1 MTGFGARGWVRFGHE
16 RAVESWARA
25 ARRAALVAVDD
36 PANSDW
42 LRCDGTWFVGVNLLA
57 NDARGALAGGP
68 PLAGRAVEVAHEIYG
83 GPMAWDRAQVSV
95 VYPGYPRQGEDS
107 DAAYRFRRL
116 RDAAHLDGLLRIEP
130 GARRMLREPQA
141 FVLGIPLV
149 ATSPDASP
157 VVVWEGSH
165 LLMAAALGAVLRR
178 HEPQRWRDVDLTEVY
193 KAARRQCFKRC
204 QRVVVHAEPGEAY
217 LLHRLTLHGVSPW
230 GAGAVAPD
238 AGRMIAYF
246 RPELRDVAGW
256 IEV

>member
-16 RAVESWARA
+16 LAVERWARA
-25 ARRAALVAVDD
+25 ARRAALVAIDD

-42 LRCDGTWFVGVNLLA
+42 LRCGGSWFVGVNVLD
-57 NDARGALAGGP
+57 NDARGAVAGGP
-68 PLAGRAVEVAHEIYG
+68 PLAGGAVDFARAIYG
-83 GPMAWDRAQVSV
+83 GPVAWDRGQVSV
-95 VYPGYPRQGEDS
+95 IYPGYPRQGEDS

-116 RDAAHLDGLLRIEP
+116 RDAAHVDGLLRVEP

-149 ATSPDASP
+149 DTSPDASP
-157 VVVWEGSH
+157 MVVWEGSH
-165 LLMAAALGAVLRR
+165 LLMAAALGAALRR
-178 HEPQRWRDVDLTEVY
+178 HDVEHWRDVDLTEAY
-193 KAARRQCFKRC
+193 KAARRDCFERC
-204 QRVVVHAEPGEAY
+204 NRVVVHAGPGEAY

-230 GAGAVAPD
+230 GAGASAPD
-238 AGRMIAYF
+238 CGRMIAYF